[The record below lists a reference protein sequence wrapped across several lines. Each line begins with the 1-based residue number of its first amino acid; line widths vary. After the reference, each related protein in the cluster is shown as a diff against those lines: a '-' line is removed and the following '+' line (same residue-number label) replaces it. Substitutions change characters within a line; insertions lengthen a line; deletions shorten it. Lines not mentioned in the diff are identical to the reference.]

1 MTMQR
6 ITMPRLRL
14 MGEQCSLKIL
24 KARRLLAVAV
34 ASAVG
39 LTGVVAVA
47 APASASRQSTGAAV
61 QEYIDVNVTMKDNVF
76 TPKRVTV
83 DPGATIHWPNEGYN
97 EHNII
102 PDKKKAEWGDKLIG
116 VGEEYEYTF
125 AKPGVY
131 EYFCSIHGSPGR
143 GMFGSIT
150 VRNADGTVPSS
161 KKSNAPDET
170 ATSSGKSKTIRVPAD
185 AKTIQGG
192 VDKANPGDMVLVSP
206 GVYHEAVLV
215 TTDRVVIRGVDRNKT
230 ILDGRYELENG
241 IKIIGANGVVVENM
255 TARRYERNGF
265 FWTGVKGYRGSYL
278 TSTRTGDYGIYAF
291 DSVEG
296 ILDHDYG
303 SGSPDAGFY
312 IGQCFPCDSIIRD
325 SISEYNGLG
334 YSGTNASGNL
344 VIANSI
350 WRYNRAG
357 IVPNS
362 GDGEAL
368 APQRKAT
375 VIGNLVYSNN
385 NGETPAIGAA
395 KLAQG
400 NGILI
405 AGGSDNLVTKNRVWD
420 HDVAGIVSVL
430 NPDKTVFFA
439 NRNRVINNIVSESGE
454 GDLATFGGEGNCFSD
469 NVFKTSKPSNIEQVH
484 PCPTGVGVPAT
495 DELDLQKYI
504 DASKPPSVDYKIAKT
519 PKPPVLAG
527 MKNPKGAK
535 AVPAVGIKAEV
546 NKWKKANLKSIRM
559 PKAITNM
566 KTTKTP

>member
-1 MTMQR
+1 M
-6 ITMPRLRL
+6 
-14 MGEQCSLKIL
+14 
-24 KARRLLAVAV
+24 
-34 ASAVG
+34 
-39 LTGVVAVA
+39 
-47 APASASRQSTGAAV
+47 

-97 EHNII
+97 EHNVI

-116 VGEEYEYTF
+116 VGEEYEFKF

-161 KKSNAPDET
+161 EKGKAPSET

-215 TTDRVVIRGVDRNKT
+215 TTDRVVIRGLDRNKT

-278 TSTRTGDYGIYAF
+278 TATRTGDYGIYAF

-420 HDVAGIVSVL
+420 HDIAGIVSVL

-439 NRNRVINNIVSESGE
+439 NRNRVINNIVSDSGE

-566 KTTKTP
+566 KTT

>member
-1 MTMQR
+1 MKKDLGSKAQYG
-6 ITMPRLRL
+6 ILRAFN
-14 MGEQCSLKIL
+14 LK
-24 KARRLLAVAV
+24 RLLVIVVASSAGLSGIVAV
-34 ASAVG
+34 AS
-39 LTGVVAVA
+39 
-47 APASASRQSTGAAV
+47 PASAVTRSSGAAV
-61 QEYIDVNVTMKDNVF
+61 QQYIDVNVTMKDNVF
-76 TPKRVTV
+76 SPQRVAI
-83 DPGATIHWPNEGYN
+83 DPGATIHWSNEGYN

-102 PDKKKAEWGDKLIG
+102 PDKKKAPWGDKLIG
-116 VGEEYEYTF
+116 VGEEYEYKF
-125 AKPGVY
+125 EEPGVY
-131 EYFCSIHGSPGR
+131 AYHCSFHGAPGR

-150 VRNADGTVPSS
+150 VKNADGTLPKESTQDGDGRS
-161 KKSNAPDET
+161 GSL
-170 ATSSGKSKTIRVPAD
+170 SSGGKAKTIRVPAD

-192 VDKANPGDMVLVSP
+192 VDKARPGDLVLVSP

-215 TTDRVVIRGVDRNKT
+215 TTDRVVIRGLDRNKT

-241 IKIIGANGVVVENM
+241 IKIIGANGVAVENM

-296 ILDHDYG
+296 VLDHDYG

-334 YSGTNASGNL
+334 YSGTNAGGNL
-344 VIANSI
+344 VVANSI

-405 AGGSDNLVTKNRVWD
+405 AGGNDNFVTKNRVWD
-420 HDVAGIVSVL
+420 HDIGGIVSVL

-439 NRNRVINNIVSESGE
+439 NKNRVIGNTVSDSGE
-454 GDLATFGGEGNCFSD
+454 GDLATFGGEGNCFSK
-469 NVFKTSKPSNIEQVH
+469 NVFKTSKPSNIEEVL
-484 PCPTGVGVPAT
+484 PCPTGVGIPAT
-495 DELDLQKYI
+495 DQLDLQKYI

-535 AVPAVGIKAEV
+535 ALPALGIKAEV
-546 NKWKKANLKSIRM
+546 KNWMKANLKSIKT

>member
-1 MTMQR
+1 MKKDLGSKAQYG
-6 ITMPRLRL
+6 ILRAFN
-14 MGEQCSLKIL
+14 LK
-24 KARRLLAVAV
+24 RLLAIVVASSAGLSGIVAV
-34 ASAVG
+34 AS
-39 LTGVVAVA
+39 
-47 APASASRQSTGAAV
+47 PASAVTRSSGAAV
-61 QEYIDVNVTMKDNVF
+61 QQYIDVNVTMKDNVF
-76 TPKRVTV
+76 SPQRVAI
-83 DPGATIHWPNEGYN
+83 DPGATIHWSNEGYN

-102 PDKKKAEWGDKLIG
+102 PDKKKAPWGDKLIG
-116 VGEEYEYTF
+116 VGEEYEYKF
-125 AKPGVY
+125 EEPGVY
-131 EYFCSIHGSPGR
+131 AYHCSFHGAPGR

-150 VRNADGTVPSS
+150 VKNADGTLPKESTQDGDGRS
-161 KKSNAPDET
+161 GSL
-170 ATSSGKSKTIRVPAD
+170 SSGGKAKTIRVPAD

-192 VDKANPGDMVLVSP
+192 VDKARPGDLVLVSP

-215 TTDRVVIRGVDRNKT
+215 TTDRIVIRGLDRNKT

-241 IKIIGANGVVVENM
+241 IKIIGANGVAVENM

-296 ILDHDYG
+296 VLDHDYG

-334 YSGTNASGNL
+334 YSGTNAGGNL
-344 VIANSI
+344 VVANSI

-405 AGGSDNLVTKNRVWD
+405 AGGNDNFVTKNRVWD
-420 HDVAGIVSVL
+420 HDIGGIVSVL

-439 NRNRVINNIVSESGE
+439 NKNRVIGNTVSDSGE
-454 GDLATFGGEGNCFSD
+454 GDLATFGGEGNCFSK
-469 NVFKTSKPSNIEQVH
+469 NVFKTSKPSNIEEVL
-484 PCPTGVGVPAT
+484 PCPTGVGIPAT
-495 DELDLQKYI
+495 DQLDLQKYI

-535 AVPAVGIKAEV
+535 ALPALGIKAEV
-546 NKWKKANLKSIRM
+546 KNWMKANLKSIKT

>member
-1 MTMQR
+1 MKKDLGSKAQYG
-6 ITMPRLRL
+6 ILRAFN
-14 MGEQCSLKIL
+14 LK
-24 KARRLLAVAV
+24 RLLVIVVASSAGLSGIVAV
-34 ASAVG
+34 AS
-39 LTGVVAVA
+39 
-47 APASASRQSTGAAV
+47 PASAVTRSSGAAV
-61 QEYIDVNVTMKDNVF
+61 QQYIDVNVTMKDNVF
-76 TPKRVTV
+76 SPQRVAI
-83 DPGATIHWPNEGYN
+83 DPGATIHWSNEGYN

-102 PDKKKAEWGDKLIG
+102 PDKKKAPWGDKLIG
-116 VGEEYEYTF
+116 VGEEYEYKF
-125 AKPGVY
+125 EEPGVY
-131 EYFCSIHGSPGR
+131 AYHCSFHGAPGR

-150 VRNADGTVPSS
+150 VKNADGTLPKDSTQDGDGRS
-161 KKSNAPDET
+161 GSL
-170 ATSSGKSKTIRVPAD
+170 SSGGKAKTIRVPAD

-192 VDKANPGDMVLVSP
+192 VDKARPGDLVLVSP

-215 TTDRVVIRGVDRNKT
+215 TTDRVVIRGLDRNKT

-241 IKIIGANGVVVENM
+241 IKIIGANGVAVENM

-296 ILDHDYG
+296 VLDHDYG

-334 YSGTNASGNL
+334 YSGTNAGGNL
-344 VIANSI
+344 VVANSI

-405 AGGSDNLVTKNRVWD
+405 AGGNDNFVTKNRVWD
-420 HDVAGIVSVL
+420 HDIGGIVSVL

-439 NRNRVINNIVSESGE
+439 NKNRVIGNTVSDSGE
-454 GDLATFGGEGNCFSD
+454 GDLATFGGEGNCFSK
-469 NVFKTSKPSNIEQVH
+469 NVFKTSKPSNIEEVL
-484 PCPTGVGVPAT
+484 PCPTGVGIPAT
-495 DELDLQKYI
+495 DQLDLQKYI

-535 AVPAVGIKAEV
+535 ALPALGIKAEV
-546 NKWKKANLKSIRM
+546 KNWMKANLKSIKT